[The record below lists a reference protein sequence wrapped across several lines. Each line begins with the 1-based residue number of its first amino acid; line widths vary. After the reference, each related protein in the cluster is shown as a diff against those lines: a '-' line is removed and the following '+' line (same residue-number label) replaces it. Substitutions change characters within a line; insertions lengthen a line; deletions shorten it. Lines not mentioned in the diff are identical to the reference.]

1 MSSRHILRLSKLT
14 NKGSFNLTPERK
26 KNDDDE
32 DYDNDEDPV
41 MITKPNYYNVYSSSS
56 DSDKDSRDDDSRN
69 NVLTAPIYDNMTSQY
84 DHNINDTIDH
94 TADDNEDTSVV
105 NTPVIVNT
113 TSCMTKGNGIVSSK
127 DNILK
132 RGYNNNNKKKKSKG
146 KVTKEIDDHDHDAE
160 ANHDGGGVED
170 KEMEYLDSII
180 QANANQ
186 PLLLLQHSSPIKS
199 SSSSSIMTTTA
210 PPTTTTTINNNNIDA
225 VGGGEAYTNTVDSP
239 INSTIHIA
247 DPYNKLLP
255 EVVNNQ
261 FFKIEDIKN
270 LDIDNTLRRR
280 FGQHNVL
287 HPDDNNNNN
296 NDLPQQQH
304 HHHHHIR
311 QLNGGIRNHNRGVSK
326 SNILSSTRK
335 YLFCNQPKDSWVK
348 PPSFISGGIGMV
360 KVSSM
365 VHNVSV
371 NHKNN
376 FNDNKGTGGG
386 SCLKEHHHRHGSI
399 QPDKSSYDMDAFLY
413 SFEWSGEYLFL
424 NKQYRY
430 IQNSGDVNLLV
441 MFLAHFP
448 YHTAGLHELAMIY
461 AKMGRIDRAFDL
473 VRRGIYVYECSF
485 LTSFKP
491 IVTTNCRMDPKI
503 DANRMFFTL
512 LYRYMQ
518 MCGMQGCLGV
528 AADVCRYLLSLHP
541 TDDVH
546 FLLLVLDYY
555 LTAAG
560 KHDVLLSYCNL
571 HTDQL
576 NSLPSSDYRTFSF
589 HSLYIFHRWNHS
601 GVDKDD
607 HIDDDYHIDHNG
619 TSNAPDPKHPH
630 RSIEHLPNWWFS
642 LALSRF
648 LHEISESNKARSSSS
663 SSSSS
668 SGTAIKASDFLLK
681 AALFQWPFMLQT
693 LITKAGI
700 DLSTLASS
708 VAKPWRDVFSHA
720 FFIDATN
727 RSMYY
732 PLSLSHHF
740 IPLYAILPPH

>member
-41 MITKPNYYNVYSSSS
+41 MITKPNYYNIYSSS
-56 DSDKDSRDDDSRN
+56 DSDKDSRDDDFENDSRN

-94 TADDNEDTSVV
+94 TADDTEDTSVV
-105 NTPVIVNT
+105 NTVVVNA
-113 TSCMTKGNGIVSSK
+113 SCMTKGKGIVSSK
-127 DNILK
+127 DHILK

-146 KVTKEIDDHDHDAE
+146 KVAKEIDDHDHDTE
-160 ANHDGGGVED
+160 ANHDGGVVED

-180 QANANQ
+180 QANVHQ

-199 SSSSSIMTTTA
+199 SSLSIMTTTA
-210 PPTTTTTINNNNIDA
+210 PTTTTTINNNNIDA
-225 VGGGEAYTNTVDSP
+225 VGGGEAYTNTADSP
-239 INSTIHIA
+239 INSTIHVA

-280 FGQHNVL
+280 FGQQNVL

-296 NDLPQQQH
+296 DLPQQQQH
-304 HHHHHIR
+304 HHHHIR
-311 QLNGGIRNHNRGVSK
+311 QMNGGIRNHNRGVSK

-335 YLFCNQPKDSWVK
+335 YLFCNHPKDSWVK

-360 KVSSM
+360 KLSSM
-365 VHNVSV
+365 NL
-371 NHKNN
+371 K
-376 FNDNKGTGGG
+376 DCGG

-399 QPDKSSYDMDAFLY
+399 QPDKSSYDMDAMLY
-413 SFEWSGEYLFL
+413 SFEWSGEYRFL

-541 TDDVH
+541 TDDIH

-560 KHDVLLSYCNL
+560 KHDVILSYCNL

-607 HIDDDYHIDHNG
+607 HIDD
-619 TSNAPDPKHPH
+619 AKHPH

-648 LHEISESNKARSSSS
+648 LHEISESNKARSSSN
-663 SSSSS
+663 SS
-668 SGTAIKASDFLLK
+668 SGGSSSGGIAIKASDFLLK

-693 LITKAGI
+693 LIIKAGI

-727 RSMYY
+727 RSVYY